1 MSKDNKLP
9 TTFNLPGKYD
19 KRTYRAG
26 MNAELQ
32 KFGEK
37 LNPKRLSEIKQLV
50 LGETASTVE
59 EEGIEEFKPQDIGL
73 DFNKSQDKAFNAL
86 QKLLDKTD
94 YEGNVDPKLIYGE
107 DNYPIYSHIYNGYYD
122 LPALAITWT
131 DYYKA
136 YGLKKNRSG
145 KYSGRQVKQARQALR
160 DLADG
165 WTISFKRKK
174 KNDKYD
180 LIQAIRP
187 LIELDTVYENIDRID
202 NLEKK
207 KGGIL
212 IKFSPLF
219 IDQLDTFF
227 LYKPMYLHNEIKEV
241 AGSRYSKYYAR
252 LIQYLNKTDFSPVK
266 IHMKKLAHNLKMYSD
281 INARMWKRIRNR
293 IDKGLEIAKE
303 LEFILDFE
311 KNHDNI
317 TDLYWIE
324 LNPERCSRYRL
335 KLKKRNNSK

>member
-1 MSKDNKLP
+1 MSNNKLP
-9 TTFNLPGKYD
+9 STFKPSGKYD

-50 LGETASTVE
+50 LGETASTTVE

-86 QKLLDKTD
+86 QKLLDETN
-94 YEGNVDPKLIYGE
+94 YEGNVDPELIYGE
-107 DNYPIYSHIYNGYYD
+107 KEVTSPLFQGVYE
-122 LPALAITWT
+122 LPALLINWT

-145 KYSGRQVKQARQALR
+145 KYSGKQVKQARQALR
-160 DLADG
+160 DLTDG
-165 WTISFKRKK
+165 WTIRYTK
-174 KNDKYD
+174 KNKNNKQDVLAYTMS
-180 LIQAIRP
+180 
-187 LIELDTVYENIDRID
+187 LIELVEGYKNIEGLEDTRGK
-202 NLEKK
+202 L
-207 KGGIL
+207 L

-241 AGSRYSKYYAR
+241 AGSRYSKYHAR

-266 IHMKKLAHNLKMYSD
+266 IKMKTLAYNLRMYPD
-281 INARMWKRIRNR
+281 INKRNWSRIRDR
-293 IDKGLEIAKE
+293 INTGLEIAKE

-311 KNHDNI
+311 KNHNKFS
-317 TDLYWIE
+317 DLYWIE

-335 KLKKRNNSK
+335 KLKKGNNSK